1 MLNKDF
7 VFNFKRQNTSIMKV
21 FTKCCCCVDL
31 RAGAIV
37 IAIVD
42 IAIGLASLVKPES
55 GSYVGCLLLIGAG
68 ISLLIGAIKENQIAT
83 IVSLVLQMI
92 GVVAY
97 VIIGIL
103 LIVGGSCYVEALV
116 FFGILFLIAAS
127 LQIYFWLCIF
137 SFLKGL
143 ESVEV
148 VSYA

>member
-1 MLNKDF
+1 
-7 VFNFKRQNTSIMKV
+7 MKV

-103 LIVGGSCYVEALV
+103 LIVSGSCYGPLV
-116 FFGILFLIAAS
+116 GLGVFFLIAAS